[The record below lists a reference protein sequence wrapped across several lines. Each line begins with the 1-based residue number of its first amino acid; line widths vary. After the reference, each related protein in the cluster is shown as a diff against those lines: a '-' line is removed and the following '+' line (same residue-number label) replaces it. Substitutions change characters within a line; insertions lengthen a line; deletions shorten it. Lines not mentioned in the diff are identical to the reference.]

1 MNPKM
6 LNPQFLESVQ
16 LSDKMFGMAFM
27 MLIFALLTSFISVII
42 YLSVKRCQNDRENVK
57 ENVRQRKPT
66 PEFVHWVQNRLT
78 GRPIRKR
85 SGGGSIFQCS
95 RLDANVT
102 IKNEADFQKIQEITL
117 QEDNIFDDLEF
128 YEIRSDISTDFCED
142 LKNKISWEEMI
153 KSKILQAPSNTK
165 RDQILNGYNSMPVRR
180 KRKFHSN
187 VRRNLMEEFNN
198 ASDFYIPDRTMS
210 VSGIFQV

>member
-1 MNPKM
+1 M
-6 LNPQFLESVQ
+6 
-16 LSDKMFGMAFM
+16 
-27 MLIFALLTSFISVII
+27 
-42 YLSVKRCQNDRENVK
+42 
-57 ENVRQRKPT
+57 
-66 PEFVHWVQNRLT
+66 
-78 GRPIRKR
+78 
-85 SGGGSIFQCS
+85 
-95 RLDANVT
+95 T
-102 IKNEADFQKIQEITL
+102 IKNEANFQKIQEITL

>member
-1 MNPKM
+1 M
-6 LNPQFLESVQ
+6 LNPQFLESVK

-42 YLSVKRCQNDRENVK
+42 YLSAKRCLNVRDSDRENVR
-57 ENVRQRKPT
+57 ERKPT

-95 RLDANVT
+95 RLDANIT

-165 RDQILNGYNSMPVRR
+165 RDQILNGNTRYNSMPVRR
-180 KRKFHSN
+180 KKQFHSN
-187 VRRNLMEEFNN
+187 VRRNLMGEFNN
-198 ASDFYIPDRTMS
+198 ASDFYIPDRIMS
-210 VSGIFQV
+210 VSGIFKI